1 MGMYQG
7 GETFSKTVCGRF
19 DSCRSCIV
27 YFYAYTNVTN
37 AAAEGYLLRGRADN
51 SDRPK
56 HHWLHFYDYKEVMF
70 MKENK
75 QQDKS
80 PNKKEHLSEKDI
92 KELMGM
98 NKQTYKR
105 NRHGAV
111 TNK

>member
-1 MGMYQG
+1 
-7 GETFSKTVCGRF
+7 
-19 DSCRSCIV
+19 
-27 YFYAYTNVTN
+27 
-37 AAAEGYLLRGRADN
+37 
-51 SDRPK
+51 
-56 HHWLHFYDYKEVMF
+56 